1 MEMPRQDVPMLSG
14 WGRIPRP
21 GREHF
26 SEDLRALTENAV
38 LSRGLGR
45 SYGDS
50 SLPPPGRL
58 DVASTILADRI
69 LSFDEQTGWLRAEAG
84 LSLRELNRLFLP
96 RNWFPPVSPG
106 TQYVTLG
113 GMVAADVHGKNHH
126 VEGTLGAHLGSILIR
141 VADGRILRC
150 SPEIEPDLFWATV
163 SGMGLTGHIL
173 EVELRMKRIA
183 SPWIYEERERFENVD
198 SLIAGLRSSAASWP
212 FTVGWIDGRARGKH
226 LGRGI
231 LSRGRWAAPSEAPA
245 HPPEQRRRLSV
256 PVVLP
261 NGTLNRATIS
271 AFNSI
276 IYGAHRWSRAHVSH
290 PENFFYP
297 LDKILNW
304 NRIYGPSGF
313 TQYQCVLPDSAGPD
327 AARRFL
333 EVLTAAG
340 GAGSFLTVLKDC
352 SAEGQGLLSFPR
364 PGISIA
370 LDIAVRDETQSLV
383 DRLNEAVIREGGRIY
398 LAKDSFTRAEHF
410 RAMEPRLS
418 KWNEIRRR
426 WDPGL
431 RIRSAQSVRV
441 LGDPA

>member
-1 MEMPRQDVPMLSG
+1 
-14 WGRIPRP
+14 
-21 GREHF
+21 
-26 SEDLRALTENAV
+26 
-38 LSRGLGR
+38 
-45 SYGDS
+45 
-50 SLPPPGRL
+50 
-58 DVASTILADRI
+58 
-69 LSFDEQTGWLRAEAG
+69 
-84 LSLRELNRLFLP
+84 
-96 RNWFPPVSPG
+96 
-106 TQYVTLG
+106 
-113 GMVAADVHGKNHH
+113 
-126 VEGTLGAHLGSILIR
+126 
-141 VADGRILRC
+141 
-150 SPEIEPDLFWATV
+150 
-163 SGMGLTGHIL
+163 
-173 EVELRMKRIA
+173 
-183 SPWIYEERERFENVD
+183 
-198 SLIAGLRSSAASWP
+198 
-212 FTVGWIDGRARGKH
+212 
-226 LGRGI
+226 
-231 LSRGRWAAPSEAPA
+231 
-245 HPPEQRRRLSV
+245 V

-261 NGTLNRATIS
+261 NGTLNSATIS

-276 IYGAHRWSRAHVSH
+276 IYGAHRWSRPHVSH
-290 PENFFYP
+290 PEDFFYP
-297 LDKILNW
+297 LDRILNW

-364 PGISIA
+364 PGVSIA
-370 LDIAVRDETQSLV
+370 LDIAVRKETQSLV